1 MIETI
6 ASRRQL
12 IPDKY
17 FPQIPSTYSQ
27 EMIDELRDMWV
38 DYLNNQTQDDGD

>member
-12 IPDKY
+12 IPDK
-17 FPQIPSTYSQ
+17 IPSTYSQ